1 MFNLYTVWFFVL
13 DLDECTTGSH
23 SCDVNSV
30 CQNTVGSYTCSYN
43 VGYTGDGKPCNG
55 ILYINSGKARPHE
68 SQIFFDPDSCKL
80 WAVLKT
86 CGLGEQI
93 HRFRMDGRP
102 IRVKKRK
109 CGSMQCKT
117 NAWHFHLL
125 FLLCY
130 VDQRPDV
137 NYQVYIS
144 VTLKPCAIPL
154 SHADID
160 ECSTNSHSC
169 DANAVCNNTVGS
181 YACACK
187 AGYTGDGRTCT
198 GKLLKK
204 VTNICISVSSGKPN

>member
-1 MFNLYTVWFFVL
+1 MWFFLL

-23 SCDVNSV
+23 SCVNSV
-30 CQNTVGSYTCSYN
+30 CQNTVGSYTCSCN
-43 VGYTGDGKPCNG
+43 AGYTGDGKPCNG

-68 SQIFFDPDSCKL
+68 SQILFLPRFVQTLSGFKNMRFRWAVSLVSYGRKVDSC
-80 WAVLKT
+80 
-86 CGLGEQI
+86 E
-93 HRFRMDGRP
+93 
-102 IRVKKRK
+102 KKK
-109 CGSMQCKT
+109 CGSKQCKT
-117 NAWHFHLL
+117 NSWHFHLL

-130 VDQRPDV
+130 IDQRPDV
-137 NYQVYIS
+137 NYQVDIIS

-187 AGYTGDGRTCT
+187 AGYTGEGRTCT
-198 GKLLKK
+198 GKL
-204 VTNICISVSSGKPN
+204 